1 METERK
7 ELTAVFMDEVMAKL
21 EDIRKA
27 TLLGVKE
34 ILRLE
39 ECALLTGF
47 SETTIYGMTHRKQ
60 IPYFKRGGRLFFSKK
75 KIEQWLSEVEIPT
88 DEEISRYAET
98 YTTLKKIGSKGFDGV
113 LNPKRK
119 KRQ

>member
-34 ILRLE
+34 ILNIE
-39 ECALLTGF
+39 ECSMLTGF
-47 SETTIYGMTHRKQ
+47 TVRAIYGMTHYKR
-60 IPYFKRGGRLFFSKK
+60 IPYSKRGGRLFFSKK
-75 KIEQWLSEVEIPT
+75 KIEQWLSEVETPT

-98 YTTLKKIGSKGFDGV
+98 YTTLKKIGNRNYDKF
-113 LNPKRK
+113 LR
-119 KRQ
+119 